1 MEFYVKLHSVISF
14 LVRTPKK
21 YHLHFYRENSTAKIK
36 LIFFKQFTLYT
47 FCRYHFTVNNI
58 SNVEFEFFSC
68 RLSFGFSRLTEYFLK
83 QIAKQHEVNFIL
95 LRTIFYLKASK

>member
-1 MEFYVKLHSVISF
+1 MESYVKLHSVLSF
-14 LVRTPKK
+14 LVTTPKK
-21 YHLHFYRENSTAKIK
+21 YHLDFYRGSSTAKIK
-36 LIFFKQFTLYT
+36 LIIFKQFMLYT
-47 FCRYHFTVNNI
+47 FHRYGFTVNNI

-83 QIAKQHEVNFIL
+83 QIAKQHDLNFIL